1 MRSLLN
7 ALPTEAFI
15 LQLPPHVLVG
25 PQTQIPG
32 LGYSQIS
39 MVDAMLRFSAT
50 TVDGYSITRDY
61 ARRGVPEP
69 TALKARLLALYH
81 AALRSHSFIPILH
94 HFVLGSSLR
103 VYFFCSGFSFMDFDE
118 RMMK

>member
-39 MVDAMLRFSAT
+39 MVD
-50 TVDGYSITRDY
+50 G
-61 ARRGVPEP
+61 RGVPEP